1 MRKNWKRLSVM
12 GMAVLIGCLMPV
24 GTMMA
29 AEENME
35 AVQTAGSVSDNTL
48 SDDNKDNPDDKLNAG
63 SGENV
68 DNVANDSGTGA
79 EDYAK
84 LDGADADNDVKTDG
98 EGTAE
103 SIDGEANADD
113 EISGTLAAMPAV
125 ELTTTVSGV
134 TTPQSVGAPVIDIK
148 WQGQSRTYG
157 LGGKIEY
164 EYVNNY
170 YQSMIF
176 SAAQG
181 GQAVSLYYY
190 QDKVKDMTAAAKEEE
205 QMASLAWQTADGS
218 SLTFISDGNYVV
230 YVKAEGADG
239 QVAYA
244 RSGGIV
250 VDTEAPKIT
259 GVQDGNAYPE
269 GTSFYVQDPNLESVT
284 INEKPVALS
293 PDGKYQIAASGVSC
307 VIKAKDKAGNNV
319 TYSITVSGR
328 DPAQDGNV
336 ISKSGIYALKEGV
349 SYKLSEGRWSIVG
362 DRTVY
367 AGENDFYIKR
377 NGDYTFVKY

>member
-68 DNVANDSGTGA
+68 DNAANDSGTGA
-79 EDYAK
+79 EDDAK
-84 LDGADADNDVKTDG
+84 DDGADADNDVKTDG

-170 YQSMIF
+170 
-176 SAAQG
+176 
-181 GQAVSLYYY
+181 
-190 QDKVKDMTAAAKEEE
+190 
-205 QMASLAWQTADGS
+205 
-218 SLTFISDGNYVV
+218 
-230 YVKAEGADG
+230 
-239 QVAYA
+239 
-244 RSGGIV
+244 
-250 VDTEAPKIT
+250 
-259 GVQDGNAYPE
+259 
-269 GTSFYVQDPNLESVT
+269 
-284 INEKPVALS
+284 
-293 PDGKYQIAASGVSC
+293 GVS
-307 VIKAKDKAGNNV
+307 
-319 TYSITVSGR
+319 
-328 DPAQDGNV
+328 Q
-336 ISKSGIYALKEGV
+336 
-349 SYKLSEGRWSIVG
+349 
-362 DRTVY
+362 
-367 AGENDFYIKR
+367 
-377 NGDYTFVKY
+377 